1 MPGYSLLVEE
11 PMWFPS
17 TEAEGGEPW
26 QGWWCGLALEGRR
39 PSWNMKREPQTSLAY
54 ESWPRLW
61 FTMQI
66 WRCARAIL
74 ILHEAVRG
82 PQA

>member
-1 MPGYSLLVEE
+1 
-11 PMWFPS
+11 MWFPLA
-17 TEAEGGEPW
+17 EAEGGEPW
-26 QGWWCGLALEGRR
+26 GRVGLALERGR
-39 PSWNMKREPQTSLAY
+39 PSWDMQREPQTSLAC

-66 WRCARAIL
+66 WELARAIL